1 MAVLAHT
8 TGAPKRA
15 SILDAVLA
23 RFDAAAGAPDDSW
36 EELHA
41 RWLVA
46 RDAAKAAERHYLTTV
61 DGTPA
66 CDRAGRTRDATFE
79 WMNAIEGRMLATPAP
94 HQRALLWKIEYALR
108 NDEDEGSTIAWSF
121 EHIAPIVADARRM
134 LGEARS

>member
-1 MAVLAHT
+1 MASVAHS
-8 TGAPKRA
+8 TGAPTRA
-15 SILDAVLA
+15 PIIDTLLA
-23 RFDAAAGAPDDSW
+23 RFADAGGAPEDSW

-46 RDAAKAAERHYLTTV
+46 RDAATAAEQHYLTTV

-66 CDRAGRTRDATFE
+66 CDRAGRTCDATFE
-79 WMNAIEGRMLATPAP
+79 WMNAIEERMLSMPAP

-108 NDEDEGSTIAWSF
+108 YDEGEGSTIAWSF